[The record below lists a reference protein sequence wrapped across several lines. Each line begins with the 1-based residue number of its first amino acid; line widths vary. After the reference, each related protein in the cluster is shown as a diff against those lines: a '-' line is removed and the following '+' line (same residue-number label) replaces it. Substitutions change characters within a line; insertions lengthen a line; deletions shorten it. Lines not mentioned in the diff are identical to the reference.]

1 MSKRVVVKQKPEPA
15 NLEEQTAWVTGKTS
29 QQDKEPMVRFTFDV
43 PESLHRRIKIACA
56 EKGIKRVAVEM
67 RRILEEHFPERQR

>member
-1 MSKRVVVKQKPEPA
+1 MSKRIVVKQKPQPA
-15 NLEEQTAWVTGKTS
+15 NLEEQNAWVTGKPP
-29 QQDKEPMVRFTFDV
+29 QEKEPMVRFTFDV

-56 EKGIKRVAVEM
+56 ERGIKRVSVEM

>member
-1 MSKRVVVKQKPEPA
+1 MSKRIVVKPKPQPA
-15 NLEEQTAWVTGKTS
+15 NLEEQTAWVTG
-29 QQDKEPMVRFTFDV
+29 QPPQKEPMVRFTFDV

-56 EKGIKRVAVEM
+56 ERGIKRVAVEM